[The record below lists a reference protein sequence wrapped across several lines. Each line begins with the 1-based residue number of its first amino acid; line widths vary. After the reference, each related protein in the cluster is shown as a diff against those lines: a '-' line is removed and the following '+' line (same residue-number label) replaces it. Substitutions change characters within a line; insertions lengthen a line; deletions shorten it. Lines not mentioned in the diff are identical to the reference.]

1 MEKTATPQAKPK
13 NKHFWN
19 FQPASG
25 DNPPELILYGDIASE
40 TWWGDE
46 VTPRQFT
53 EELDALGAVP
63 EIVVRINSGG
73 GDVFAANA
81 IYTRLKDNAAK
92 ITVKIDGWAASAATI
107 IAMAGDSIEIP
118 GNGVFMVHDPAL
130 GLLGYFNETELAK
143 MTDELKVIKQSIVNA
158 YTLKTGKDAADVA
171 AIMAAETW
179 YDGKQAV
186 DAGFCDKLM
195 FEDAETTV
203 ENAAKV
209 VVNSVSL
216 DLTRFP
222 NMPVSLLN
230 RMTART
236 PGGFSNKTNHKNTE
250 KERNTMDGIE
260 KITTVDGLKAAFPDL
275 TRQLPRRRSR
285 AELTSRT
292 ATTTRRRAVRATL
305 ERAHMR
311 AQAMTAETM
320 TLTRPLTSCSP
331 RRSKGG
337 DTMYEIQKDQSVPVK
352 FFAGEYPVVTAV
364 KAVAT
369 GKSVKQYEPVK
380 LTDNGIEPVVKVA
393 ASEAVSGTS
402 TPAKSEYENTTAG
415 IYGIAATAAEAAEEV
430 VVYLTGEFFADA
442 ITLPEGVTAD
452 TLAKAFRNI
461 GIFLK

>member
-1 MEKTATPQAKPK
+1 M
-13 NKHFWN
+13 
-19 FQPASG
+19 
-25 DNPPELILYGDIASE
+25 
-40 TWWGDE
+40 
-46 VTPRQFT
+46 
-53 EELDALGAVP
+53 P

-81 IYTRLKDNAAK
+81 LHPPERQRGENHRENRR
-92 ITVKIDGWAASAATI
+92 VGAASAATI

-260 KITTVDGLKAAFPDL
+260 KITTVDGESGFPRPDASD
-275 TRQLPRRRSR
+275 RGRGDNRG
-285 AELTSRT
+285 
-292 ATTTRRRAVRATL
+292 
-305 ERAHMR
+305 
-311 AQAMTAETM
+311 AQA
-320 TLTRPLTSCSP
+320 
-331 RRSKGG
+331 
-337 DTMYEIQKDQSVPVK
+337 Y
-352 FFAGEYPVVTAV
+352 
-364 KAVAT
+364 
-369 GKSVKQYEPVK
+369 
-380 LTDNGIEPVVKVA
+380 
-393 ASEAVSGTS
+393 SGH
-402 TPAKSEYENTTAG
+402 
-415 IYGIAATAAEAAEEV
+415 
-430 VVYLTGEFFADA
+430 
-442 ITLPEGVTAD
+442 
-452 TLAKAFRNI
+452 
-461 GIFLK
+461 

>member
-275 TRQLPRRRSR
+275 TRQIED
-285 AELTSRT
+285 A
-292 ATTTRRRAVRATL
+292 ATTA
-305 ERAHMR
+305 ERKRIQDIEDVALAGYESIVNDAKFNNPIAAGDVAKAIVA
-311 AQAMTAETM
+311 AQ
-320 TLTRPLTSCSP
+320 
-331 RRSKGG
+331 KKQGG
-337 DTMYEIQKDQSVPVK
+337 TYIKNRDDDAQKSVAGDVG
-352 FFAGEYPVVTAV
+352 AGEHD
-364 KAVAT
+364 
-369 GKSVKQYEPVK
+369 G
-380 LTDNGIEPVVKVA
+380 
-393 ASEAVSGTS
+393 
-402 TPAKSEYENTTAG
+402 AG
-415 IYGIAATAAEAAEEV
+415 DG
-430 VVYLTGEFFADA
+430 G
-442 ITLPEGVTAD
+442 
-452 TLAKAFRNI
+452 
-461 GIFLK
+461 